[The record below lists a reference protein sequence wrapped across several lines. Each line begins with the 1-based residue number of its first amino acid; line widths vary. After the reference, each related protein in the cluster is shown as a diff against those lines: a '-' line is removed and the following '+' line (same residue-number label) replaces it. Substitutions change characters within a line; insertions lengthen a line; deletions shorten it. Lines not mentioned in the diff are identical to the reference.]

1 MYKVIVLG
9 ITGLFLSGCMSVMEP
24 TMSSVMSSC
33 ESRSE
38 FTSYVSCIKTNY
50 KRYPNHS
57 VTKSMYAQLDALVE
71 EYEGA
76 TISQTKAMSEAYI
89 IYDNTWG
96 AENRSISANAA
107 ASSSSYRAPM
117 TCTTY
122 GNTTNCY

>member
-9 ITGLFLSGCMSVMEP
+9 ITGLLLSGCMSVMEP
-24 TMSSVMSSC
+24 SMSSVMSSC

-38 FTSYVSCIKTNY
+38 FTSYVNCIKTNY
-50 KRYPNHS
+50 KRFPNRS
-57 VTKSMYAQLDALVE
+57 ETRSMYAQLDAVNEDYQNGLLSEV
-71 EYEGA
+71 
-76 TISQTKAMSEAYI
+76 KAKAAARV
-89 IYDNTWG
+89 IYDETVG
-96 AENRSISANAA
+96 AANARRASNAA

>member
-24 TMSSVMSSC
+24 SMSSVMNSC
-33 ESRSE
+33 ETRSD

-50 KRYPNHS
+50 KRNVNSSS
-57 VTKSMYAQLDALVE
+57 VKSLMARLYSINED
-71 EYEGA
+71 YENG
-76 TISQTKAMSEAYI
+76 SMSEIKARAAARIAY
-89 IYDNTWG
+89 DETVG
-96 AENRSISANAA
+96 ASNARSRSNAA
-107 ASSSSYRAPM
+107 SSYRAPM